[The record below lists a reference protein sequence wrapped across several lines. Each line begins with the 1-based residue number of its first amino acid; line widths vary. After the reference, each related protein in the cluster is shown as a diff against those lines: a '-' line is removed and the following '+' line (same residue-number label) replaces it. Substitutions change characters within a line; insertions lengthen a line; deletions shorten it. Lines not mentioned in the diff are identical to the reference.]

1 MFERVKEN
9 FFKKIRLKDAILS
22 FILALILLFF
32 SQHLFLDSGYW
43 VEKGNLPDLFKI
55 TISYNGNDDNVKIY
69 SLLPNAKKMK
79 RVKYFNNTTTKTIT
93 GSINNHFEKYKFIV
107 KINNVKKINLEY
119 NTKFNNIIEFKS
131 IKINDIEFIKRKE
144 KTDNKISIS
153 IPQGTSFYNIEV
165 ICKKS
170 QLTSKQINIKN
181 YLSAIFIFIF
191 YYFIINLICI
201 KFYTTNTKLLFQNLL
216 NLFKKNKIALLI
228 FIFSF
233 LLYLAY
239 NLKTAILVNHFNRVP
254 YKWGGVTGDEAIVI
268 RNIVFSAS
276 RRFHPYFFLP
286 LYPLYEF
293 LMFISNNLY
302 CSLSIIWCFLGS
314 LSCVFLYKS
323 LNLIIPRLKIIKTIL
338 LLCFTFTLSQLLMSY
353 IFDLYIIAGCYLSIF
368 IYLVSKELKN
378 KEYDI
383 INMLLIAII
392 TAFIFGVN
400 IPNLITCL
408 IISSG
413 IFIVKKNKKTI
424 LSFFLIIL
432 LLICSFVSIKSVTDN
447 RISYKNIFGN
457 KINFYLDIYFETNF
471 KNNLTNFYQETL
483 LKPFTYIDCKINNI
497 TNPALIF
504 WALFVLTTVF
514 ASYLYLSNK
523 AKDDNKALYFS
534 LLAAILYNFCANF
547 FWCPK
552 MGFLFSQNFLVLL
565 FIIMAMS
572 INNIDSYLK
581 TKKYSN
587 CFKYSLIICLSVLLF
602 FEITLNTKTVLRQHN
617 NAIKYNP
624 QNLLLEKR

>member
-43 VEKGNLPDLFKI
+43 VEKGIVPDFYNIKFLYKGAPSNLKIDSYTPDAAYCYMGERIK
-55 TISYNGNDDNVKIY
+55 DKNVKSIALTLY
-69 SLLPNAKKMK
+69 D
-79 RVKYFNNTTTKTIT
+79 KYHT
-93 GSINNHFEKYKFIV
+93 YKFKLGAENID
-107 KINNVKKINLEY
+107 KIEIRQNSMLDKA
-119 NTKFNNIIEFKS
+119 IEFKS
-131 IKINDIEFIKRKE
+131 IKINNKE
-144 KTDNKISIS
+144 LLSSKQVVSADEKFEYKLLSENSI
-153 IPQGTSFYNIEV
+153 YNIE
-165 ICKKS
+165 ITCKRKILNYEHPFKIHNGIVFTLLFLFYYAFGLRLFLNIAS
-170 QLTSKQINIKN
+170 IKN
-181 YLSAIFIFIF
+181 I
-191 YYFIINLICI
+191 
-201 KFYTTNTKLLFQNLL
+201 T
-216 NLFKKNKIALLI
+216 
-228 FIFSF
+228 SF
-233 LLYLAY
+233 LKKYKVEIIILILFFSVYALYNFKAAL
-239 NLKTAILVNHFNRVP
+239 LVNHFNRPMQSWNSP
-254 YKWGGVTGDEAIVI
+254 YWISGDALIVI
-268 RNIVFSAS
+268 RNIFCAESKQ
-276 RRFHPYFFLP
+276 FHPYFFLP

-293 LMFISNNLY
+293 LMFISKGNLY
-302 CSLSIIWCFLGS
+302 FSLSIIWCFLGS
-314 LSCVFLYKS
+314 LSGVFLYKT
-323 LNLIIPRLKIIKTIL
+323 LNLIIPKLKVIKTII
-338 LLCFTFTLSQLLMSY
+338 LLCFIFSLSQLLMSY
-353 IFDLYIIAGCYLSIF
+353 IFDLYIIAGCYLSVF
-368 IYLVSKELKN
+368 IYLIFKELKS
-378 KEYDI
+378 KEYNFSNMFLI
-383 INMLLIAII
+383 ILIC
-392 TAFIFGVN
+392 AFIFGVN
-400 IPNLITCL
+400 MVNIITCL
-408 IISSG
+408 IVISSL
-413 IFIVKKNKKTI
+413 FLVKKNKKTAI
-424 LSFFLIIL
+424 LFLLALFLLISFFILIKAATDEGETFKSLTMDVSEMQKYVKTDFALSYDYFKKETIL
-432 LLICSFVSIKSVTDN
+432 NPLIYNKKSV
-447 RISYKNIFGN
+447 
-457 KINFYLDIYFETNF
+457 
-471 KNNLTNFYQETL
+471 
-483 LKPFTYIDCKINNI
+483 

-572 INNIDSYLK
+572 INNINSYLK

>member
-43 VEKGNLPDLFKI
+43 VEKGIVPDFYNIKFLYKGAPSNLKIDSYTPDAAYCYMGERIK
-55 TISYNGNDDNVKIY
+55 DKNVKSIALTLY
-69 SLLPNAKKMK
+69 D
-79 RVKYFNNTTTKTIT
+79 KYHT
-93 GSINNHFEKYKFIV
+93 YKFKLGAENID
-107 KINNVKKINLEY
+107 KIEIRQNSMLDKA
-119 NTKFNNIIEFKS
+119 IEFKS
-131 IKINDIEFIKRKE
+131 IKINNKE
-144 KTDNKISIS
+144 LLSSSRVVNTDEKFEYKLLSENSI
-153 IPQGTSFYNIEV
+153 YNIE
-165 ICKKS
+165 ITCKRKIS
-170 QLTSKQINIKN
+170 NYEHPFKIHNGIVFTLLFLFYYAFGLRLFLNIASIKN
-181 YLSAIFIFIF
+181 I
-191 YYFIINLICI
+191 
-201 KFYTTNTKLLFQNLL
+201 T
-216 NLFKKNKIALLI
+216 
-228 FIFSF
+228 SF
-233 LLYLAY
+233 LKKYKVEIIILILFFSVYALYNFKAAL
-239 NLKTAILVNHFNRVP
+239 LVNHFNRPIQSWNSP
-254 YKWGGVTGDEAIVI
+254 YWISGDALIVI
-268 RNIVFSAS
+268 RDIFCAESKQ
-276 RRFHPYFFLP
+276 FHPYFFLP

-293 LMFISNNLY
+293 LMFISKSNLY
-302 CSLSIIWCFLGS
+302 FSLSMIWCFLAS
-314 LSCVFLYKS
+314 LSCIFLYKT
-323 LNLIIPRLKIIKTIL
+323 LNLIIPKLKIIKTII

-353 IFDLYIIAGCYLSIF
+353 IFDLYIIAGCYLSVF
-368 IYLVSKELKN
+368 IYLIFKELKS
-378 KEYDI
+378 KEYNFSNI
-383 INMLLIAII
+383 LLIILI
-392 TAFIFGVN
+392 CAFIFGVN
-400 IPNLITCL
+400 MVNIITCL
-408 IISSG
+408 IVISSL
-413 IFIVKKNKKTI
+413 FLVKKNKKTAI
-424 LSFFLIIL
+424 LFLL
-432 LLICSFVSIKSVTDN
+432 TLFLLISSFTLIKATTDKGETFKSLTMGASEIQKYVKTDFALSYDYFKKETILNPLIYNKKSV
-447 RISYKNIFGN
+447 
-457 KINFYLDIYFETNF
+457 
-471 KNNLTNFYQETL
+471 
-483 LKPFTYIDCKINNI
+483 

>member
-43 VEKGNLPDLFKI
+43 VEKGIVPDFYNIKFLYKGAPSNLKIDSYTPDAAYCYMGERIK
-55 TISYNGNDDNVKIY
+55 DKNVKSIALTLY
-69 SLLPNAKKMK
+69 D
-79 RVKYFNNTTTKTIT
+79 KYHT
-93 GSINNHFEKYKFIV
+93 YKFKLGAENID
-107 KINNVKKINLEY
+107 KIEIWQNSMLDKA
-119 NTKFNNIIEFKS
+119 IEFKS
-131 IKINDIEFIKRKE
+131 IKINNKE
-144 KTDNKISIS
+144 LLSSKQVVSADEKFEYKLLSENSI
-153 IPQGTSFYNIEV
+153 YNIE
-165 ICKKS
+165 ITCKRKIS
-170 QLTSKQINIKN
+170 NYEHPFKIHNGIVFTLLFLFYYAFGLRLFLNITSIKN
-181 YLSAIFIFIF
+181 I
-191 YYFIINLICI
+191 
-201 KFYTTNTKLLFQNLL
+201 T
-216 NLFKKNKIALLI
+216 
-228 FIFSF
+228 SF
-233 LLYLAY
+233 LKKYKVEIIILILFFSVYALYNFKAAL
-239 NLKTAILVNHFNRVP
+239 LVNHFNRPMQSWNSP
-254 YKWGGVTGDEAIVI
+254 YWISGDALIVI
-268 RNIVFSAS
+268 RDIFCAESKQ
-276 RRFHPYFFLP
+276 FHPYFFLP

-293 LMFISNNLY
+293 LMFISKGNLY
-302 CSLSIIWCFLGS
+302 FSLSIIWCFLGS
-314 LSCVFLYKS
+314 LSGVFLYKT
-323 LNLIIPRLKIIKTIL
+323 LNLIIPKLKVIKTII
-338 LLCFTFTLSQLLMSY
+338 LLCFIFTLSQLLMSY
-353 IFDLYIIAGCYLSIF
+353 IFDLYIIAGCYLSVC
-368 IYLVSKELKN
+368 IYLIFKELKN
-378 KEYDI
+378 KEYNFSNIFLI
-383 INMLLIAII
+383 ILIC
-392 TAFIFGVN
+392 AFIFGVN
-400 IPNLITCL
+400 MVNIITCL
-408 IISSG
+408 IVISSL
-413 IFIVKKNKKTI
+413 FLVKKNKKTAI
-424 LSFFLIIL
+424 LFLLALFLLISFFTLIKAATDEGETFKSLTMDASKMQKYIKTDIALNYDYFKKETIL
-432 LLICSFVSIKSVTDN
+432 NPLIYS
-447 RISYKNIFGN
+447 N
-457 KINFYLDIYFETNF
+457 K
-471 KNNLTNFYQETL
+471 
-483 LKPFTYIDCKINNI
+483 PI

-587 CFKYSLIICLSVLLF
+587 CFKYSLIICLAVLLF